1 MNNEGRIAMLVI
13 RVPKNVRR
21 VRIFFVRTFFI
32 QVELILI
39 VIPIQILAGLVP

>member
-1 MNNEGRIAMLVI
+1 MLVI

-32 QVELILI
+32 HAEFILI
-39 VIPIQILAGLVP
+39 VIPIQTPAGLVP